1 MSIETIKS
9 VFIKQKKAYSPSNPP
24 TYQVR
29 MDRLS
34 RIESMCKNHI
44 SEITEALQA
53 DFGTRD
59 PDLNCLDVWGPCG
72 NTKDVKKHLKKW
84 MKKEKTSSGLWAFT
98 GQRSYIVHE
107 PLGVVGIMSPFNS
120 PITLALDPAIDA
132 IAAGNRVMIK
142 FSENTAHTATLMQ
155 SLVSKYFHEEE
166 LAVAVGDA
174 EVSRVFASLPWDK
187 FLFTGGSEIGK
198 RILEACAENLTPV
211 ILELGGKSPCVILD
225 DANIPEVAKKI
236 QRVRM
241 MNSGQVCIS
250 GDYVMIPERHL
261 EMFIDSVLE
270 NAKSDYPSIIK
281 NKNFTSIID
290 NRSYERI
297 TSYVE
302 EAKHAECRIITSNP
316 MSENVPDEATRKIPL
331 TLVINPKDHLK
342 VSMHEA
348 FGPILSI
355 YTYKKIKDAIDYIN
369 TKPKPLALYIFG
381 KNRNEIE
388 KVINSTSSGGVT
400 VNDLLMHA
408 GSKAM
413 GFGGVGYSGM
423 GRYKGGKI
431 GFEAF
436 SNPKSVVEQG
446 ILRKFTHAFIPPLK
460 SDNER
465 NMLKRQ
471 MGIK

>member
-1 MSIETIKS
+1 MSTEDIKS
-9 VFIKQKKAYSPSNPP
+9 VFAKQKKAYSPSTLPS
-24 TYQVR
+24 YQVR

-34 RIESMCKNHI
+34 RIENMCKNHI

-59 PDLNCLDVWGPCG
+59 PDLNRLDVWGPCG
-72 NTKDVKKHLKKW
+72 NAKEVKKHLKKW
-84 MKKEKTSSGLWAFT
+84 MKKEKVSSGLFAFT

-120 PITLALDPAIDA
+120 PVTLALDPAIDA

-142 FSENTAHTATLMQ
+142 FSENTSRVATLMK

-166 LAVAVGDA
+166 LSIAIGDA
-174 EVSRVFASLPWDK
+174 EVSKVFASLPWDK

-198 RILEACAENLTPV
+198 RILEACADNLTPV

-225 DANIPEVAKKI
+225 DANISEVAKKI

-241 MNSGQVCIS
+241 MNSGQVCVS

-261 EMFIDSVLE
+261 EMFINNVLE
-270 NAKSDYPSIIK
+270 NAESDYPSILR
-281 NKNFTSIID
+281 NENFTAVID
-290 NRSYERI
+290 NRAYKRI
-297 TSYVE
+297 TDYID
-302 EAKHAECRIITSNP
+302 EAKNAGCRLIISNP
-316 MSENVPDEATRKIPL
+316 MSENVPDKTTRKIPL
-331 TLVINPKDHLK
+331 TLAINPEDHLK
-342 VSMHEA
+342 VSTYEA

-355 YTYKKIKDAIDYIN
+355 YTYKEVDDAIDYIN

-388 KVINSTSSGGVT
+388 KVINNTSSGGIT

-408 GSKAM
+408 GSKKM

-423 GRYKGGKI
+423 GRYKGGKK

-446 ILRKFTHAFIPPLK
+446 ILRKFTHRFIPPLK
-460 SDNER
+460 NDNER